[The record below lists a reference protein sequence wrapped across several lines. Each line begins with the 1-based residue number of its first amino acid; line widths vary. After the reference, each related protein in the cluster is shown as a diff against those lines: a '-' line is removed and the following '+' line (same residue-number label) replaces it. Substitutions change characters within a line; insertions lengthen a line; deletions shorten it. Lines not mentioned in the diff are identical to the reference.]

1 VLPLQCDEPAI
12 SGEILNDDVT
22 ARGGGIHELLSLL
35 ASSFQ
40 RRRRLLDLRPRRVA
54 RCGRAVAGFCRSL
67 AGHRLMVDCLESSA
81 FSRDRLPAIAASV
94 ATVRRIVLDFMDSHC
109 NADPQLRSDVAL
121 CVSEAAGNSIAH
133 AFPAPGGAITLI
145 ISQVDQALTV
155 EICDEGVGRAAPAQ
169 TPGLG
174 VGSKSSGRFRMP
186 RSNPSTNPA
195 YGSSCASPVQAAN
208 RRRFAEWYSGAPADH
223 PQQACVRWSVKH
235 VKTVRITRFHALG
248 DRAGPVSPI

>member
-1 VLPLQCDEPAI
+1 
-12 SGEILNDDVT
+12 
-22 ARGGGIHELLSLL
+22 
-35 ASSFQ
+35 
-40 RRRRLLDLRPRRVA
+40 
-54 RCGRAVAGFCRSL
+54 
-67 AGHRLMVDCLESSA
+67 MVDCLESSA

-174 VGSKSSGRFRMP
+174 VGIQIIRALSDATFEPVDESGLRVIMRFP
-186 RSNPSTNPA
+186 CPS
-195 YGSSCASPVQAAN
+195 
-208 RRRFAEWYSGAPADH
+208 R
-223 PQQACVRWSVKH
+223 
-235 VKTVRITRFHALG
+235 
-248 DRAGPVSPI
+248 